1 MELKRHSLNEAGEEQ
16 PDKGSLELG
25 DTVEVGY
32 VDQTHKDIDPEQTVW
47 EVVSG
52 KNEHIEIGGQL
63 VNSRAYV
70 SRFNFN
76 GPDQQ
81 KKCGVLSGGERNR
94 LHLAMTLN
102 ISQTFYFWTSPQM
115 ILM

>member
-1 MELKRHSLNEAGEEQ
+1 M
-16 PDKGSLELG
+16 
-25 DTVEVGY
+25 GY
-32 VDQTHKDIDPEQTVW
+32 VDQTHKDINPEKTVW

-70 SRFNFN
+70 SRFNFS

-94 LHLAMTLN
+94 LHLAMTLKTEAN
-102 ISQTFYFWTSPQM
+102 VLLLMSLLTISTLTLRALRRYYVFRWLCSSYFTRSLLPR
-115 ILM
+115 